1 MASGFPSRVFFLLV
15 LACTM
20 MLASSLSAGV
30 DVWTD
35 TPVSSGVVWRSK
47 TYTSLY
53 GGKQSVNVLEIDLSS
68 PAVKIQPIFAAP
80 AGSCEVPSAMGAR
93 TGAKAVINAG
103 FFGGCDSVSMIK
115 IADSYIASNP
125 GNKPARATFGIN
137 QSTSVPYIDWVA
149 ANDSWSAVDDAVG
162 GGPNLVSAG
171 VSDVTLTDEGF
182 DSSYAAKNPRTAV
195 GYTTSNK
202 VLFVTVDGRTSAGVG
217 MTLSE
222 LSSYMINLGCYEAM
236 NLDGGGSTDMWVSG
250 VGVVNTPSDGSQRPV
265 VSGLGV
271 WEQSVIVDN
280 VGAGYAEVGTWASSA
295 NAGYYGSDSRYNST
309 GTGADTA
316 TWTPTIPKNG
326 KYNVYAWWVAG
337 SNRPTNAVYQ
347 IQHQLGTSNIA
358 ANQST
363 NGSQWNLLGSFN
375 LNAGTA
381 GKVILTD
388 NGTAGKVVSADAVKL
403 LYVGPQDPVSV
414 IADNVGGAFTAS
426 ANWVASTSNTGYY
439 GANYHVR
446 ATASVSDPA
455 AWTVNLPQAGSYKV
469 YARWTSGTNR
479 ATVAPYQIVHSGGT
493 TTVNVNQQTNNGTW
507 VLLGTFNFT
516 AGSAERVRLSCWT
529 TLGYY
534 VVADAVKFDLQ

>member
-1 MASGFPSRVFFLLV
+1 MATTFSSRLRSLFVAGTALL
-15 LACTM
+15 
-20 MLASSLSAGV
+20 SSVAVGGT

-47 TYTSLY
+47 VYTSLY

-115 IADSYIASNP
+115 IAGSYIASNP
-125 GNKPARATFGIN
+125 GNKPARATFGIK
-137 QSTSVPYIDWVA
+137 QSTSTPYIDWVA
-149 ANDSWSAVDDAVG
+149 ANNSWSTVDDAVG

-171 VSDVTLTDEGF
+171 ASDVTMTAEGF
-182 DSSYAAKNPRTAV
+182 DSSYASKNPRTAV
-195 GYTTSNK
+195 GYTTGNK

-222 LSSYMINLGCYEAM
+222 LASFMISLGCYEAM
-236 NLDGGGSTDMWVSG
+236 NLDGGGSTAMWVSG
-250 VGVVNTPSDGSQRPV
+250 TGVVNTPSDGSQRSV

-280 VGAGYAEVGTWASSA
+280 GAAGYSEVGTWTSSA
-295 NAGYYGSDSRYNST
+295 NAGFYGTNSRYNST

-316 TWTPTIPKNG
+316 TWTPTVPKNG

-347 IQHQLGTSNIA
+347 VQHTLGTTNVA
-358 ANQST
+358 ANQT
-363 NGSQWNLLGSFN
+363 LNGSKWNLLGTFN

-381 GKVILTD
+381 GKVILSD
-388 NGTAGKVVSADAVKL
+388 NATAGKVVSADAVRV
-403 LYVGPQDPVSV
+403 LYVGPQDAVTV
-414 IADNVGGAFTAS
+414 IADNVAGSFTAS
-426 ANWVASTSNTGYY
+426 TNWAPSTSNPGYY
-439 GANYHVR
+439 GANYHAR
-446 ATASVSDPA
+446 ATGSVSDA
-455 AWTVNLPQAGSYKV
+455 ASWTATLPQSGSYKV

-479 ATVAPYQIVHSGGT
+479 AASAPYQVVHTGGT
-493 TTVNVNQQTNNGTW
+493 TTVNVNQQQNNGTW
-507 VLLGTFNFT
+507 VLLGTFNMN
-516 AGSAERVRLSCWT
+516 AGTAERVRLSCWT
-529 TLGYY
+529 TAGFY
-534 VVADAVKFDLQ
+534 VVADAVKFELQ